1 MSKASTLKELWQFL
15 KVRKRFWLAPILIIL
30 FLLSILIIFAQTSA
44 LSPFIYTIF

>member
-1 MSKASTLKELWQFL
+1 MSKASTLMELWQFL